1 MSAST
6 PEGSERFAGGRA
18 QRDHRTGAAA
28 AQHTD
33 HASVRD
39 AGRHLD
45 AERTQVLR
53 DEIGSAGLAVREL
66 RVRMDVTTPRDDL
79 LDDLRDAPIDIGV
92 ETVRLGAERRNGGK
106 RGQGHRGNA

>member
-1 MSAST
+1 MRVVTACVHDADFLAVV
-6 PEGSERFAGGRA
+6 GRAHFGRKRDIDFFRNRQRVHVRA

-45 AERTQVLR
+45 AEGT
-53 DEIGSAGLAVREL
+53 
-66 RVRMDVTTPRDDL
+66 
-79 LDDLRDAPIDIGV
+79 
-92 ETVRLGAERRNGGK
+92 
-106 RGQGHRGNA
+106 